1 MILHE
6 PVMLQEVLEYL
17 NVHSQGEYI
26 DCTLGGGG
34 YTRAILERN
43 GPKGRVLALDADFQ
57 TANRTQKTLE
67 HFGKRLTIHCGNFKD
82 VQSIAA
88 KEGFEKV
95 SGIVYDLGLSTDL
108 LTGSGRGFS
117 FLADEPLDMRF
128 SSGDDGSTAADL
140 VNGLKEQELMEI
152 LWRFGEERYG
162 RRIAKAVCQ
171 ARRKEHITS
180 TASLVRIIASAVPAT
195 YRHGKIHCATRTFQ
209 ALRIA
214 VNDELAAFESSLK
227 QSYQL
232 LGPKGRIVVVTFHS
246 LEDRIVKQA
255 FKQFQKEQAAV
266 ILTKKPIQSTLKE
279 KQTNPKSRSAK
290 LRCVQ
295 KG

>member
-1 MILHE
+1 ME
-6 PVMLQEVLEYL
+6 
-17 NVHSQGEYI
+17 
-26 DCTLGGGG
+26 
-34 YTRAILERN
+34 
-43 GPKGRVLALDADFQ
+43 K
-57 TANRTQKTLE
+57 
-67 HFGKRLTIHCGNFKD
+67 
-82 VQSIAA
+82 
-88 KEGFEKV
+88 GFEGV

-108 LTGSGRGFS
+108 LAGSGRGFS
-117 FLADEPLDMRF
+117 FLTDEPLDMRF

-171 ARRKEHITS
+171 ARRKMRITS
-180 TASLVRIIASAVPAT
+180 TASLVRVIASAVPAM
-195 YRHGKIHCATRTFQ
+195 YRRGKIHCATRTFQ

-214 VNDELAAFESSLK
+214 VNDELAALESSLK

-232 LGPKGRIVVVTFHS
+232 LSPGGRIVVVTFHS
-246 LEDRIVKQA
+246 LEDRIVKQS

-266 ILTKKPIQSTLKE
+266 IVTKKPIQPTLRK